1 MSLHAALVSG
11 NGLVGRGE
19 VADRLIDG
27 GVRRGELVRIFPRVF
42 VEPWLADDP
51 TTRRRA
57 ALRYAGGRAALSHL
71 SALAQHGVHTATAGN
86 QVHLTV
92 DASVRLAGAPGLVVH
107 RRTGLSLEPPV
118 VVWRDEL
125 PVVPVDRAIVESWP
139 LLRPLD
145 RRAPAIVS
153 VRERRTTPARLRAA
167 VDQMPR
173 LPGRA
178 ELAALIGLL
187 AAGLHSPLEIWG
199 HSHVFDHPSL
209 PLARPQRR
217 VSAGGRTAYL
227 DRAYLE
233 ELVDVELDGATYH
246 SCGAD
251 VERDRRR
258 DAWLAALGWLVVR
271 YSRQRL
277 LAGPDAVR
285 AELREV
291 LATRRRQLAD

>member
-11 NGLVGRGE
+11 NGLVGRGD
-19 VADRLIDG
+19 VADSLIDG

-71 SALAQHGVHTATAGN
+71 SALAQHGVHVAIAGDE
-86 QVHLTV
+86 VHLTV

-107 RRTGLSLEPPV
+107 RRTGHRLEPPV
-118 VVWRDEL
+118 VVCRDDL
-125 PVVPVDRAIVESWP
+125 PLVPLDRAIVESWP
-139 LLRPLD
+139 LLPPLD

-153 VRERRTTPARLRAA
+153 VRERRPTPARLRK
-167 VDQMPR
+167 VIEQMPR
-173 LPGRA
+173 LPDRA
-178 ELAALIGLL
+178 ELASLTGLL
-187 AAGLHSPLEIWG
+187 GAGLHSPLEMWG
-199 HSHVFDHPSL
+199 HSSVFDHPSL
-209 PLARPQRR
+209 PVARPQLR

-233 ELVDVELDGATYH
+233 ELVDVELDGSTSH

-258 DAWLAALGWLVVR
+258 DAWLAPLGWLVVR

-277 LAGPDAVR
+277 LAEPDAVR

-291 LATRRRQLAD
+291 LATRRRQLAG